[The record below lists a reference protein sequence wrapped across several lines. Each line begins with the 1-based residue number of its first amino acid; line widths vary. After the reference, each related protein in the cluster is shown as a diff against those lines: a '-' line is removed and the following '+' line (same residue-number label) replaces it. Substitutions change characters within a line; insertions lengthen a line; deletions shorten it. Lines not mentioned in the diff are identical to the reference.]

1 MGFNLALRKLTAKKF
16 VQLEDIY
23 GEDTDPYPAI
33 AITETGWQWIEAN
46 ESRFVLQRQDKK
58 KDDRIPF

>member
-33 AITETGWQWIEAN
+33 AIT
-46 ESRFVLQRQDKK
+46 R
-58 KDDRIPF
+58 DRLAVDRSQ